1 MTAGDAP
8 VPVCEPLADSHNGD
22 ASTGSIIMVISD
34 GTSTDVA
41 DGFTTTNNMRN
52 NDRMITT
59 GSYE

>member
-1 MTAGDAP
+1 M
-8 VPVCEPLADSHNGD
+8 PVCEPLADSHNGD